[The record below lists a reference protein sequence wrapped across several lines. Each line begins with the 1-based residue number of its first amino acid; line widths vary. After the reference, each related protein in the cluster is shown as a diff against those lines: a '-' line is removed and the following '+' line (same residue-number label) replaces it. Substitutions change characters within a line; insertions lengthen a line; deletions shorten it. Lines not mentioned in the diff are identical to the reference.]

1 MCRVGEAIRATP
13 LQYVSCFTAF
23 CTSVTQMHV
32 SVPHAADGRSMVR
45 EAVGQSIRCLALN
58 LQTWSRGRCISELS
72 CLFLQFSLHVYNIAI
87 NSTGGEIPSKNV
99 AYSYQAM
106 S

>member
-1 MCRVGEAIRATP
+1 MCILLYCLLYQCYTNAR
-13 LQYVSCFTAF
+13 L
-23 CTSVTQMHV
+23 
-32 SVPHAADGRSMVR
+32 VPHAADAELTCRG
-45 EAVGQSIRCLALN
+45 AVGQSIWYLALN
-58 LQTWSRGRCISELS
+58 SQTWSQGRCISELS
-72 CLFLQFSLHVYNIAI
+72 CLFLQFSLHVCNIAI